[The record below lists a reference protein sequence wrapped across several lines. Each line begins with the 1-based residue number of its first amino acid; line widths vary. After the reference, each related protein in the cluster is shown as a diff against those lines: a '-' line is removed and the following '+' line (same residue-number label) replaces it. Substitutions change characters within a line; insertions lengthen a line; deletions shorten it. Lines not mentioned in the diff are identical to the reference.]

1 MSRLEPDYTPAFSRD
16 VKRIAKQH
24 VDVGPL
30 EAIIEFVCQNDSE
43 ALDELFFA
51 RKNFR
56 NSRLISFGFNGLGKG
71 AAFFLPNLPTC
82 PS

>member
-43 ALDELFFA
+43 ALDELK
-51 RKNFR
+51 RRQNMYT
-56 NSRLISFGFNGLGKG
+56 LKG
-71 AAFFLPNLPTC
+71 GWAGSHEWPR
-82 PS
+82 S